1 MIAAQERTHMLLDDL
16 DIDWTF
22 TTSEV
27 KRFREMWR
35 ADASIGD
42 IAKELDWAPLK
53 VGLMIID
60 QAEKG
65 LIEQRDNGLARGANY
80 EKST

>member
-1 MIAAQERTHMLLDDL
+1 MIAAQEQTHMLLDDL

-22 TTSEV
+22 TTREV
-27 KRFREMWR
+27 QTFRTMWR

-65 LIEQRDNGLARGANY
+65 LIEQRVQGLSRGG
-80 EKST
+80 KLV

>member
-1 MIAAQERTHMLLDDL
+1 MIARQERTHMLLDDL

-42 IAKELDWAPLK
+42 IARELDWAPLK

-65 LIEQRDNGLARGANY
+65 LIEQRVQGLARGG
-80 EKST
+80 KTK